1 MYKEERLSRVND
13 NNPAGPT
20 LVQALGIAKPE
31 TEQSRNWSLSNISSL
46 QSMVAQHPSKT
57 QLWYHSSAP
66 KPLRASHFLKLEGQ
80 ISCLTLK
87 APSDLAPLNIS
98 SIIFPIARFNSPH
111 TLGKLKY
118 HLSTIHP
125 LFHSFHT
132 GKSLLVLDYPVARKR
147 SPCFHF
153 CPLSI
158 LTSAPEQSCL
168 KLKSD

>member
-80 ISCLTLK
+80 IDLVTRYSLTASSSLPIGPLCSLNTQSTFLPQGLCTCCFLCLEHSSLPGRRVS
-87 APSDLAPLNIS
+87 PSLPPA
-98 SIIFPIARFNSPH
+98 
-111 TLGKLKY
+111 
-118 HLSTIHP
+118 
-125 LFHSFHT
+125 
-132 GKSLLVLDYPVARKR
+132 LLR
-147 SPCFHF
+147 CHF
-153 CPLSI
+153 FSEACPDDSV
-158 LTSAPEQSCL
+158 
-168 KLKSD
+168 